1 MVFLDYSLWP
11 STSEVSPVLNDNSWE
26 TISKVASANE
36 GENYWS
42 VGDCKQVTLNGTVSK
57 LKLSNYS
64 IYAFIIGF
72 NHNSSREGTSR
83 IHFQLGKTA
92 LTGGKD
98 ICLISGYDNDSDF
111 YMNSNGTNSGGWNS
125 SYMRNTICGTNLSSY
140 SGTFIAVIPALL
152 RAVLKSVTKYT
163 DNNGGSSSSSSVTA
177 TTDYFFLLSEYEIS
191 GKAKFGNGYEANYQQ
206 QYAYYAVGNS
216 KVKYRH
222 DDINTSIYWWTR
234 SPQRGSFFNF
244 VRVLTY
250 GECNAVSASFS
261 LGVAPGFCV

>member
-1 MVFLDYSLWP
+1 MIFLDYSLWP
-11 STSEVSPVLNDNSWE
+11 STSEVSPVLNDNSWA
-26 TISKVASANE
+26 TISRVASANE

-42 VGDCKQVTLNGTVSK
+42 IGDCKQVTLNGTVSK
-57 LKLSNYS
+57 LNLSNYS

-72 NHNSSREGTSR
+72 NHNSRREGASR

-92 LTGGKD
+92 LTGGND

-111 YMNSNGTNSGGWNS
+111 YMNSNNSNSGGWKS

-163 DNNGGSSSSSSVTA
+163 NNDGGSESSSSVTA
-177 TTDYFFLLSEYEIS
+177 TTDYFFLLSEYEV
-191 GKAKFGNGYEANYQQ
+191 FGEVRLGNVYETNYQE
-206 QYAYYAVGNS
+206 QYAYYSAGNS

-222 DDINTSIYWWTR
+222 DDINTSTYWWTR
-234 SPQRGSFFNF
+234 SPQIDSTRNF
-244 VRVLTY
+244 VRVLTNGVY
-250 GECNAVSASFS
+250 GATSANYS

>member
-11 STSEVSPVLNDNSWE
+11 STSEVSPVLNDNSWA

-42 VGDCKQVTLNGTVSK
+42 VGDCKQVTLNGTVGK
-57 LKLSNYS
+57 LELSNYS

-72 NHNSSREGTSR
+72 NHNSSREGASR

-92 LTGGKD
+92 LTGGRA

-111 YMNSNGTNSGGWNS
+111 YMNSSASNIGGWNS
-125 SYMRNTICGTNLSSY
+125 SYMRNTICGTNLSRY

-152 RAVLKSVTKYT
+152 RSVLKSVTKYT
-163 DNNGGSSSSSSVTA
+163 DNDGNSNASRSVTV
-177 TTDYFFLLSEYEIS
+177 TTDYFFLLSEYEI
-191 GKAKFGNGYEANYQQ
+191 FGSVDLGNIYEANYQQ
-206 QYAYYAVGNS
+206 WYAYYALGNS

-222 DDINTSIYWWTR
+222 DDIYTSIYWWTR
-234 SPQRGSFFNF
+234 SPRRGNRHNF
-244 VRVLTY
+244 VRVLET
-250 GECNAVSASFS
+250 GSPNAVSANYS